1 MKKIILAALGILFL
15 FQPHL
20 SLADEEEAV
29 SPAVGPDKGITA
41 ADEHDGIKLSS
52 EAIKNFALQTL
63 KLSSNPSEWEIPSK
77 AILVSGEEVNIYR
90 LRDGF
95 YKRIDF
101 TTVSKSA
108 GKLKIKSKE
117 LKVGDEIVTSGL
129 GFLRA
134 AELSAFSSGEEGH
147 GH

>member
-1 MKKIILAALGILFL
+1 MKKVLVAALGVLFL
-15 FQPHL
+15 IQPHL

-29 SPAVGPDKGITA
+29 SAAVGADKGITA
-41 ADEHDGIKLSS
+41 ADEHDGIKLSA
-52 EAIKNFALQTL
+52 EAVKNFALQTL
-63 KLSSNPSEWEIPSK
+63 RLKSGSSEWEIPSK
-77 AILVSGEEVNIYR
+77 AILISGEEVNIYR
-90 LRDGF
+90 LREGF

-101 TTVSKSA
+101 ETVSKSV

-117 LKVGDEIVTSGL
+117 LKGGDEIVINGL

>member
-1 MKKIILAALGILFL
+1 MKKILLTVLSLLFGL
-15 FQPHL
+15 QAHL
-20 SLADEEEAV
+20 SWAHEEEMV
-29 SPAVGPDKGITA
+29 SPAVGPEKGITA
-41 ADEHDGIKLSS
+41 ADEHDGIKLSA
-52 EAIKNFALQTL
+52 EAIKNFGLQTQKL
-63 KLSSNPSEWEIPSK
+63 KSDPSEWEIPSN

-90 LRDGF
+90 LREGF

-101 TTVSKSA
+101 TVVSKSA

-117 LKVGDEIVTSGL
+117 LKGGDAIVLNGL